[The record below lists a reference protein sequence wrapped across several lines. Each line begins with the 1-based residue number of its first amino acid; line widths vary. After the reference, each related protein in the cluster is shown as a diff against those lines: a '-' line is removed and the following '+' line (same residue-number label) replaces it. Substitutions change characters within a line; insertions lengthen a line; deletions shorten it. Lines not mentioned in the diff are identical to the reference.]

1 MLKIIRGMALG
12 FLKKPERSGGESAV
26 TLCRGQQNWK
36 DIEYFDEA
44 WKKRIALMAGL
55 IEEEKSVLDLG
66 CGRQWLREFLPVRCR
81 YYPVDYKPRS
91 EDTIVCDF
99 NHKCFPEIKADLA
112 FISGSLEYI
121 EDPAWF
127 ISQVAAQCSS
137 AIVSYCSLEKFPAIS
152 ERRNLAWVNDLAKQE
167 LVTLFVKQGM
177 GLVIDAENPVY
188 EILKFKKGTHENT
201 SRPLQ

>member
-1 MLKIIRGMALG
+1 MLKTIREMALG
-12 FLKKPERSGGESAV
+12 LLRKPGRPDEAPAAA
-26 TLCRGQQNWK
+26 LYCGQQNWK

-55 IEEEKSVLDLG
+55 IEDEKSVLDLG
-66 CGRQWLREFLPVRCR
+66 CGRQWLREFLPARCR

-99 NHKCFPEIKADLA
+99 NHRCFPAFKADLA

-137 AIVSYCSLEKFPAIS
+137 AIVSYCSLEKFPVIS
-152 ERRNLAWVNDLAKQE
+152 ERRNLTWVNDLAKGE
-167 LVTLFVKQGM
+167 LIALFAKYGM
-177 GLVIDAENPVY
+177 GLSVDLQNVEY
-188 EILKFKKGTHENT
+188 EILKFMSDG
-201 SRPLQ
+201 